1 MILIAKTLKPIPIAS
16 FILSCC
22 DEESEEETS
31 KDEKSNEDESYN
43 EESNEDG
50 SYNEESNEDESYDE
64 ESNVELHLLENKSL
78 LLLISS
84 SLDID
89 DYLWEILIRL
99 RWTTELHVF
108 WIPILDC
115 PALGD
120 AKIMKKQYRD
130 LADRGSLVI
139 ARNLKKV
146 VTPRFIRFVK
156 EKFFP
161 EFQIGGEPIIVS
173 LDHHGRIV
181 HRNALHMIL
190 MRAIDLFERIS
201 TIVSKGD
208 SRIPLL
214 MNMLMEK
221 TSALRDFV
229 PDIDERISEFADKT
243 NKKINAW
250 LRRIE
255 KKVKNPIYNNIYTR
269 ERENDLWKEKEVSWC
284 TKLMASWQGNAIN
297 KWVVSQSQFNS
308 KWKIKMA
315 YIGSNMEVAS
325 VINRDEICMAPDDEL
340 SIPFFWARLRSIF
353 LSRIRFLNESH
364 CDEGRDEIVEGLKKL
379 LAYEDKGLVSPVDG
393 WAMLCKGN
401 KIVVCDLGDNML
413 TVMNE
418 FEKWKESAIAKG
430 FDRAFK
436 AHHEKKLA
444 GTTTYASQCHPCC
457 ALDYPSNFDE
467 VPKNVKCPQYLVLKE
482 EIPQRDTEG
491 EKSQPYSVKLH
502 QVFQS
507 AMEEIEAIKEELLK
521 IKAEGRKTGRDVLQ
535 RLEVLKLCDACV
547 GKECE
552 LPEDDKFCQLIA
564 LEIDRT
570 ELNDWKATAEEIK
583 KEQLEYMNN
592 NVDVVVTEEHDY

>member
-1 MILIAKTLKPIPIAS
+1 MASQPLWQSNMVVSHIDESIITEEVIATHYP
-16 FILSCC
+16 
-22 DEESEEETS
+22 DS
-31 KDEKSNEDESYN
+31 KDFEADSY
-43 EESNEDG
+43 SIL
-50 SYNEESNEDESYDE
+50 YAIL
-64 ESNVELHLLENKSL
+64 VELHLLENRSL

-229 PDIDERISEFADKT
+229 PDIDERISKFAYQT
-243 NKKINAW
+243 NKNINAW

-297 KWVVSQSQFNS
+297 KW
-308 KWKIKMA
+308 MA

-364 CDEGRDEIVEGLKKL
+364 CDEGPDEIVEGLKKL

-457 ALDYPSNFDE
+457 ALDYPFNFDE
-467 VPKNVKCPQYLVLKE
+467 VPKNVKCPQ
-482 EIPQRDTEG
+482 
-491 EKSQPYSVKLH
+491 
-502 QVFQS
+502 
-507 AMEEIEAIKEELLK
+507 
-521 IKAEGRKTGRDVLQ
+521 
-535 RLEVLKLCDACV
+535 
-547 GKECE
+547 CE
-552 LPEDDKFCQLIA
+552 LWELQEDDKFCQLIV
-564 LEIDRT
+564 LEIHSTD
-570 ELNDWKATAEEIK
+570 LKDWKAPGDNFPKLEHLSLSCYKLKEIPNGFAEISRLKSIQLTDCRPSAIVSAKEIK
-583 KEQLEYMNN
+583 EEQLDYLNN
-592 NVDVVVTEEHDY
+592 IVDVIAEPDEFDQYETDED

>member
-1 MILIAKTLKPIPIAS
+1 
-16 FILSCC
+16 
-22 DEESEEETS
+22 
-31 KDEKSNEDESYN
+31 
-43 EESNEDG
+43 
-50 SYNEESNEDESYDE
+50 
-64 ESNVELHLLENKSL
+64 
-78 LLLISS
+78 
-84 SLDID
+84 
-89 DYLWEILIRL
+89 
-99 RWTTELHVF
+99 
-108 WIPILDC
+108 
-115 PALGD
+115 
-120 AKIMKKQYRD
+120 
-130 LADRGSLVI
+130 
-139 ARNLKKV
+139 
-146 VTPRFIRFVK
+146 
-156 EKFFP
+156 
-161 EFQIGGEPIIVS
+161 
-173 LDHHGRIV
+173 
-181 HRNALHMIL
+181 MIL

-255 KKVKNPIYNNIYTR
+255 KKVKNP
-269 ERENDLWKEKEVSWC
+269 
-284 TKLMASWQGNAIN
+284 
-297 KWVVSQSQFNS
+297 VVSQSQFNS

-467 VPKNVKCPQYLVLKE
+467 VPKNVKCPQ
-482 EIPQRDTEG
+482 
-491 EKSQPYSVKLH
+491 
-502 QVFQS
+502 
-507 AMEEIEAIKEELLK
+507 
-521 IKAEGRKTGRDVLQ
+521 
-535 RLEVLKLCDACV
+535 C
-547 GKECE
+547 KECE